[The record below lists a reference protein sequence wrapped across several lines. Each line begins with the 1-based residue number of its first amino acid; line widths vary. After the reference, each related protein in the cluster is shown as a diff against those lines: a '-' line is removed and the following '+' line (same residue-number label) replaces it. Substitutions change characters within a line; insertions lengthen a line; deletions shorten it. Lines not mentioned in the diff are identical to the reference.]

1 MPLEPSFPYQTLMES
16 DLGFDYVA
24 YSMEQVAVRVS
35 SKQSGRRER
44 NFVTREASMF
54 QTGQK
59 DREKEV
65 QQTWEAEE

>member
-16 DLGFDYVA
+16 DLSFDYVA

-35 SKQSGRRER
+35 SKQSGRREQ

-59 DREKEV
+59 DREKE
-65 QQTWEAEE
+65 A